1 MLNQTNI
8 GQNNNKFYVIQLLQ
22 SGGQYY
28 LWTRWGRVG
37 EAGQSSN
44 KRCGTQEAAEREFCK
59 KFKDKTKNSW
69 EERENFTAVK
79 GKYTLLEMDDEEGG
93 EEVRRGG
100 EGMRRGEGEWEGEED
115 VFVTLSSSSG
125 AGGEIGCLGRHR
137 CSTPCSAAVLSG
149 PTYPEP
155 HEAHL

>member
-1 MLNQTNI
+1 MVDDFDCMLNQTNI
-8 GQNNNKFYVIQLLQ
+8 GHNNNKFYVIQLLQ
-22 SGGQYY
+22 SRGQYY

-69 EERENFTAVK
+69 EDRENFTAVK

-93 EEVRRGG
+93 EEVRRG
-100 EGMRRGEGEWEGEED
+100 EGERGGEDD
-115 VFVTLSSSSG
+115 VFVSLSLFSRSWWRNWLPWMTRMLHPLQCNPVHWTNLPRAS
-125 AGGEIGCLGRHR
+125 
-137 CSTPCSAAVLSG
+137 
-149 PTYPEP
+149 
-155 HEAHL
+155 